1 MDMASGRRCPRQS
14 PRDLGTKLED
24 GSIRQGGRRM
34 NRITRINLL
43 AKTKEELVDL
53 IARILEEGWEAE

>member
-1 MDMASGRRCPRQS
+1 
-14 PRDLGTKLED
+14 
-24 GSIRQGGRRM
+24 M

-53 IARILEEGWEAE
+53 IARMLEEEE

>member
-1 MDMASGRRCPRQS
+1 
-14 PRDLGTKLED
+14 
-24 GSIRQGGRRM
+24 M

-53 IARILEEGWEAE
+53 IARMMEEEE